1 MRSRMIALTI
11 LTVAVATA
19 AHAQT
24 VSRALDPTFP
34 ISGFGKGGVGT
45 VGQTFTAP
53 SSASALTNFQFY
65 LSNDLDNG
73 ANGAGLS
80 FQEYVMAW
88 DATNMTPTGPV
99 LFQSGIIQGN
109 GNDAFAP
116 FAFDP
121 ASISVSPNNVY
132 VAFITTAGVTSG
144 NSDPAFNALGGSDD
158 TSGGGSLVFSAED
171 TDFNNLTTSQWIVVD
186 GTNAAFSA
194 QFASNTSSVPEPSEF
209 LLIATG
215 LTTLAGSVRF
225 RRRRIVTS

>member
-11 LTVAVATA
+11 LTVAAATGA
-19 AHAQT
+19 QAQT
-24 VSRALDPTFP
+24 ISRTLDPNFP
-34 ISGFGKGGVGT
+34 LSGFGKGAVGT

-73 ANGAGLS
+73 GNGAGLS

-88 DATNMTPTGPV
+88 DATNLTPTGPV

-109 GNDAFAP
+109 GGDAFAP
-116 FAFDP
+116 FMFNPGNVA
-121 ASISVSPNNVY
+121 VSPNNVY

-144 NSDPAFNALGGSDD
+144 NTAAAFNALGGSDD
-158 TSGGGSLVFSAED
+158 TSDGGSLVFSVED
-171 TDFNNLTTSQWIVVD
+171 TNFNNLMTSQWSVVD

-194 QFASNTSSVPEPSEF
+194 QFTSNTSSVPEPSE
-209 LLIATG
+209 LILIATG

-225 RRRRIVTS
+225 RRRKVAS